1 MDCSLVFTKRQTLFV
16 EIFYYYLVMKFIVSD
31 GLGMA

>member
-1 MDCSLVFTKRQTLFV
+1 MDCSPVFTKRQTLFV
-16 EIFYYYLVMKFIVSD
+16 EIFYYFLVISFNVSD